1 MLDFEVS
8 GYLCEPDYNV
18 SGHLREHE
26 FKVSGY
32 HSVSPI
38 IN

>member
-18 SGHLREHE
+18 SGHLCEHE